1 MYGRNNVYLFP
12 CDKLIYVFFIARRSA
27 ALALIAI
34 LLLKRKRIASG
45 AARRVVLVL
54 HLSTLRIKKANWAI
68 YDTIQTLYRLA

>member
-1 MYGRNNVYLFP
+1 MYICSPVTSLY
-12 CDKLIYVFFIARRSA
+12 KVFFIARYPA
-27 ALALIAI
+27 PLMLIAI

-54 HLSTLRIKKANWAI
+54 HLSTLRIKNANWVI